1 MNSAEKSGAEYK
13 YLIVNERDKKY
24 GSWVNTVGYQSVPP
38 QAKYPPTGHPQT
50 YRFTPQAGRVLSE
63 YQLIYITRGQGYF
76 SSRSCPLQ
84 QIKAGTVML
93 LFPGEWH
100 SYYPDP
106 ATGWDEY
113 WLGFKGANIDH
124 LANSSFFTPQ
134 HPVYNFGIHKLLINM
149 YEDTLQIAAQ
159 ERRGCQQILSGIT
172 QHMLGIIYYKEQNCA
187 FDHSQIVD
195 KINEAKVL
203 LKDMDNLSRTVEEI
217 AAEIG
222 VGYSRFRK
230 AFKEYTGISPAQYQQ
245 QQRLF
250 KAKEMLTNT
259 LLNINEI
266 SDALRFECA
275 CQFSSFFHRYEGMS
289 PTEFRKKIH

>member
-1 MNSAEKSGAEYK
+1 MSRQSFTYLVSGDNDRLWGITVDNVGEYF
-13 YLIVNERDKKY
+13 
-24 GSWVNTVGYQSVPP
+24 VP
-38 QAKYPPTGHPQT
+38 ANYDCYPPLVGHPEN
-50 YRFTPQAGRVLSE
+50 YFFDIRKGRVMDN
-63 YQLIYITRGQGYF
+63 YQLIYITQGRGWFHVTPEKRVALSGG
-76 SSRSCPLQ
+76 S
-84 QIKAGTVML
+84 ML
-93 LFPGEWH
+93 IIPPYTWH

-124 LANSSFFTPQ
+124 LASSSFFTPQ